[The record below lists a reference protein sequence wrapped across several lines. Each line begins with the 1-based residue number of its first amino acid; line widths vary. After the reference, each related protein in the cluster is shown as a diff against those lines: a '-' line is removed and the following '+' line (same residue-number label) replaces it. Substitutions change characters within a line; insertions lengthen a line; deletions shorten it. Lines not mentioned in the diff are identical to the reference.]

1 MARHR
6 SAALARLLAVLF
18 TVLLVLMGAI
28 GCGARLQGVPLIIA
42 TGPVG
47 GVYEGLG
54 RGLAEV
60 WGRQGAV
67 VTPTSTPGSVANVGL
82 LLAGQADVAICQ
94 ADVAAQIGSTGA
106 GGPLRALA
114 RLHDDYVQVLV
125 RGDVPV
131 SRVGQLR
138 GLRVSIGEP
147 GSGVAFTAGRVLT
160 AAGLRDTDLQESEL
174 SLGQAIPALQ
184 AGTIDGFFWSG
195 GVPTTS
201 VQTMVAAMAER
212 GTTVRMLDLS
222 DVATSLQAKYPGVYQ
237 RGTVAAARAYPG
249 LTSAIVPTLVVRNF
263 LLTTT
268 AMDDDR
274 AALLTRGLIE
284 SLPELRTQASV
295 TAARQLDARAAIET
309 DPVALHPG
317 AESYYRSVPYS

>member
-1 MARHR
+1 MTRHR
-6 SAALARLLAVLF
+6 SAAFAVLF
-18 TVLLVLMGAI
+18 AVLLVVA
-28 GCGARLQGVPLIIA
+28 GCGAPLRGASVVIA
-42 TGPVG
+42 TGSVG

-54 RGLAEV
+54 RGLAGV

-67 VTPTSTPGSVANVGL
+67 VTAEPTAGSVANVEQ
-82 LLAGQADVAICQ
+82 LLAGRADVAICQ
-94 ADVAAQIGSTGA
+94 ADVAADFDSTRA
-106 GGPLRALA
+106 DSPLRALA

-138 GLRVSIGEP
+138 GLRVSVGER
-147 GSGVAFTAGRVLT
+147 GSGVAFTAHRLLA
-160 AAGLRDTDLQESEL
+160 AAGLVDGDLRESGL
-174 SLGQAIPALQ
+174 SLAAAIRALQ

-201 VQTMVAAMAER
+201 VRTMVTAMAAR
-212 GTTVRMLDLS
+212 GATVRMLDLS
-222 DVATSLQAKYPGVYQ
+222 DVGKTLQAQHPEVYQ
-237 RGTVAAARAYPG
+237 LGTVASARAYPG
-249 LTSAIVPTLVVRNF
+249 LSPAVVPTLVVRNF

-268 AMDDDR
+268 AMDNGT

-309 DPVALHPG
+309 APIVLHPG

>member
-1 MARHR
+1 MTRHR
-6 SAALARLLAVLF
+6 SAAVAVLF
-18 TVLLVLMGAI
+18 AVLLAWAVA
-28 GCGARLQGVPLIIA
+28 GCGAPLRGASLVIA
-42 TGPVG
+42 TGPQG

-67 VTPTSTPGSVANVGL
+67 VTPEPTPGSVENVKL
-82 LLAGQADVAICQ
+82 LLAGRTDVAICQ
-94 ADVAAQIGSTGA
+94 ADVAAQIGGTGA
-106 GGPLRALA
+106 GSPLRALA

-125 RGDVPV
+125 RGDVPA

-147 GSGVAFTAGRVLT
+147 GSGVAFTAGRVLA
-160 AAGLRDTDLQESEL
+160 AAGLGDDDLQKSEL
-174 SLGQAIPALQ
+174 SLRDSIPALQ

-195 GVPTTS
+195 GVPTTT
-201 VQTMVAAMAER
+201 VQGLVAAMAP
-212 GTTVRMLDLS
+212 GGTVRMLDLS
-222 DVATSLQAKYPGVYQ
+222 DVATTLQAQYPGVYQ

-249 LTSAIVPTLVVRNF
+249 LKPAMVPTLVVRNV

-268 AMDDDR
+268 AMDGDR

-309 DPVALHPG
+309 DPITLHPG